1 MFTRRLFIVNQS
13 AVNWL
18 SEQQVFVGHKNA
30 DDDLIGMVISSTFPF
45 HLTARLIAVLAL
57 FYLAKQKKKRSKKRK
72 EDQYKKTLSFLFVAG

>member
-18 SEQQVFVGHKNA
+18 SEQQVLVGHKNA

-57 FYLAKQKKKRSKKRK
+57 FYSAKQKQEAKKEKKINTRRP
-72 EDQYKKTLSFLFVAG
+72 